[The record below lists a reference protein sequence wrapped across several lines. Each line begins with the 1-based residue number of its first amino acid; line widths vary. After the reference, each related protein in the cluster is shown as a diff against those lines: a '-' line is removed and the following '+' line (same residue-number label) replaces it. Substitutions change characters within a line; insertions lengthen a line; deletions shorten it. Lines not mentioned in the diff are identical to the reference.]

1 MFDEQ
6 MRRAKDSAITP
17 LARLFERQPPWLF
30 SLLGLAM
37 GIATA
42 VALWRQ
48 AYLLGIIFWFFNRL
62 FDGLDG
68 VIARRQGS
76 QSDFGGYLDIL
87 LDFVTYA
94 IIPIGLVLGRTS
106 MAVYLALI
114 FLLSSFYVN
123 AASWMYLAAVLEKRA
138 NQRADRLTSVT
149 MPAGIIGGVET
160 IIFYTAFILFP
171 GYLVWLF
178 GAMTALVGVTILQRL
193 IWAARHLPPG
203 AR

>member
-6 MRRAKDSAITP
+6 MRSFKDRVFDP
-17 LARLFERQPPWLF
+17 L
-30 SLLGLAM
+30 
-37 GIATA
+37 
-42 VALWRQ
+42 
-48 AYLLGIIFWFFNRL
+48 AYLLRGAPAWTFSVLGLFMGVAAAIALWQQAYWFAFAGWFLNRL

-68 VIARRQGS
+68 AVARQRGA

-94 IIPIGLVLGRTS
+94 IIPIGLALGRP
-106 MAVYLALI
+106 AEGVYPALI

-123 AASWMYLAAVLEKRA
+123 AASWMYLAALLEKRA
-138 NQRADRLTSVT
+138 AARSDRLTSVT
-149 MPAGIIGGVET
+149 MPAGLVGGTET

-178 GAMTALVGVTILQRL
+178 SLMALLVIVTILQRL
-193 IWAARHLPPG
+193 FWAWRHL
-203 AR
+203 